1 VKRLVNLIPLSVM
14 AAMFWFAS
22 VAGAQDGVP
31 DQYADQYAL
40 GQGVQQFA
48 ADPYA
53 LEQGIPEQQQEEQVA
68 PEQQEEQVA
77 PEPVAPEGC
86 GAEENTGGGDFRM
99 STVTIKP
106 FGGGD
111 VPTYVAPGTT
121 VRWVNGDTIPHTV
134 TADDGSFDSGVLN
147 PGDYAMVT
155 FLGSGTM
162 TYHCEIHPDTMMGS
176 VTVGEG
182 NGEGTASSEQYS
194 AGDTGSG
201 Y

>member
-1 VKRLVNLIPLSVM
+1 VTDCVHYQTHRWINE
-14 AAMFWFAS
+14 
-22 VAGAQDGVP
+22 GN
-31 DQYADQYAL
+31 
-40 GQGVQQFA
+40 
-48 ADPYA
+48 
-53 LEQGIPEQQQEEQVA
+53 
-68 PEQQEEQVA
+68 
-77 PEPVAPEGC
+77 EPH
-86 GAEENTGGGDFRM
+86 
-99 STVTIKP
+99 I
-106 FGGGD
+106 
-111 VPTYVAPGTT
+111 
-121 VRWVNGDTIPHTV
+121 V
-134 TADDGSFDSGVLN
+134 TADYGSFDSGVLN